1 LDKLEEVVSAKSEG
15 NQASLILTRW
25 MRESWGK
32 YKMTKNKKL
41 VVFLMKEHDDYERQ
55 ANSYEI
61 KFMFI

>member
-1 LDKLEEVVSAKSEG
+1 MDKLEEVVSAKSEG
-15 NQASLILTRW
+15 NQASLIPTRW

-41 VVFLMKEHDDYERQ
+41 AVFLMKEHDDYERQ
-55 ANSYEI
+55 ANSYEV